1 MTKNQDLSRWKQIQA
16 SMALE
21 GHFISD
27 ELLERTAKEYEDED
41 LDAQMDRAILMAKST
56 GRPLLEV
63 LKELHA
69 NEEL

>member
-1 MTKNQDLSRWKQIQA
+1 MTKNQDLNRWKQIQA

-27 ELLERTAKEYEDED
+27 ELLESTAKEYADD
-41 LDAQMDRAILMAKST
+41 GLDAEMDRAILLAKST

-63 LKELHA
+63 LKELQA
-69 NEEL
+69 REEL